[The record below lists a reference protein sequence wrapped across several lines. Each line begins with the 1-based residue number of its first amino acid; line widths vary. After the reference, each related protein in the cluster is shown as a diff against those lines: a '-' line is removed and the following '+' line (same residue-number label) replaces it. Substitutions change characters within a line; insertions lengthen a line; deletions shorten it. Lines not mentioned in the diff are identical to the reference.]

1 MVKLVDVVEL
11 ESGVTSLDLELELV
25 ELVSGVISMELL
37 ELEVG
42 EVPET

>member
-37 ELEVG
+37 ELDVG